1 MIFNILFSEIKFEE
15 FTKCLNIPNDL
26 KFGIELEYCNVSFE
40 CIKKLF
46 TTNMILSIMNAIS
59 IPKDLINHIIRN
71 NDFEKKNE
79 FNKWIFSKELINDD
93 YPEVSS
99 PIMTNTLDNLNEI
112 KAMCTLFNAVGVQ
125 TNGGTGLHINVGV
138 DYFKGKIDALK
149 YLIIIWS
156 ECEKLFF
163 KIANEENEE
172 IRVMS
177 NTYGNS
183 N

>member
-1 MIFNILFSEIKFEE
+1 
-15 FTKCLNIPNDL
+15 
-26 KFGIELEYCNVSFE
+26 
-40 CIKKLF
+40 
-46 TTNMILSIMNAIS
+46 MILSIMNAIS

-112 KAMCTLFNAVGVQ
+112 KAMCTLFNAFGVQ

-163 KIANEENEE
+163 KIANEKNEE